1 VSYRFSA
8 RTGWDVGESGFAA
21 AIREARAAGRRLID
35 LTVSNPTVCGFDYD
49 AAAILAPLANA
60 EALIYDPD
68 PRGMRAAREAVVGYY
83 GGHGA
88 SVDPDAVVLT
98 TSTSEGYGYLF
109 RLLCDAGDEVLVAQP
124 SYPLFD
130 FLADLED
137 VRLLTYPLFYDDG
150 WWIDFAELERRI
162 GPRTKAIV
170 VVHPNNP
177 TGHATGAAEREKLQ
191 EICLRHGLALI
202 VDEVFLDYPLEEESL
217 RTCLETEGLTRIC
230 TDETDL
236 RTDKSR
242 DNDEIQGSFTPFRMT
257 KDKLQQE
264 LSTTVSKAG
273 LMSFAVGPHPVLT
286 FCLSGMSKIAG
297 LPQMKVGWI
306 VGLGPEE
313 LQREAMGRLE
323 VIADTFLSMNAPVQ
337 GALPVWLAGRK
348 GIQGQIL
355 TRVRRNLAAARRSG
369 AEVLRVD
376 AGWSAIL
383 RLPQLG
389 GDRDIAESLV
399 REIGVIVHPG
409 SFYGIAES
417 GRVVV
422 SLLGAEEE
430 FAKGLERIVHG
441 RKTEPQ

>member
-1 VSYRFSA
+1 MSYRFSA

-21 AIREARAAGRRLID
+21 AIREARAAGRRLVD
-35 LTVSNPTVCGFDYD
+35 LTVSNPTVCGFAYD
-49 AAAILAPLANA
+49 AEAILAPLAGA
-60 EALIYDPD
+60 GALVYDPD
-68 PRGMRAAREAVVGYY
+68 PRGMRSAREAVAGYY
-83 GGHGA
+83 GDHEA

-137 VRLLTYPLFYDDG
+137 VSLRAYPLFYDEG

-162 GPRTKAIV
+162 GPRTKAVV

-177 TGHATGAAEREKLQ
+177 TGHATGAAERERLQ
-191 EICLRHGLALI
+191 EICTRHGLALI
-202 VDEVFLDYPLEEESL
+202 VDEVFLDYPLEEEL
-217 RTCLETEGLTRIC
+217 LT
-230 TDETDL
+230 
-236 RTDKSR
+236 
-242 DNDEIQGSFTPFRMT
+242 
-257 KDKLQQE
+257 
-264 LSTTVSKAG
+264 
-273 LMSFAVGPHPVLT
+273 SFAVGPHPVLT

-306 VGLGPEE
+306 VGLGPEGVR
-313 LQREAMGRLE
+313 REAMGRLE

-337 GALPVWLAGRK
+337 GALPVWLAERK
-348 GIQGQIL
+348 GIQRQIL
-355 TRVRRNLAAARRSG
+355 ERVRGNLAAAQRRG
-369 AEVLRVD
+369 LEVLRVE

-383 RLPQLG
+383 RLPQTG
-389 GDRDIAESLV
+389 GDIAEVLLRDAEV
-399 REIGVIVHPG
+399 VVHPG

-422 SLLGAEEE
+422 SLLGPRSE
-430 FAKGLERIVHG
+430 FREGLERIVHG
-441 RKTEPQ
+441 RKLNQDSY

>member
-1 VSYRFSA
+1 MSSRFSA
-8 RTGWDVGESGFAA
+8 RTGWDVSESGFAA

-35 LTVSNPTVCGFDYD
+35 LTVSNPTVCGFEYD
-49 AAAILAPLANA
+49 AETILKPLASVG
-60 EALIYDPD
+60 ALTYDPD
-68 PRGMRAAREAVVGYY
+68 PRGMHSSREAVAGYY
-83 GGHGA
+83 RDHGA
-88 SVDPDAVVLT
+88 SFGFAGDPDSVVLT

-137 VRLLTYPLFYDDG
+137 VRLKSYPLFYDHG

-177 TGHATGAAEREKLQ
+177 TGHATGVEERLRLE
-191 EICLRHGLALI
+191 EICGLHGLALI
-202 VDEVFLDYPLEEESL
+202 VDEVFLDYPLAEAK
-217 RTCLETEGLTRIC
+217 LT
-230 TDETDL
+230 
-236 RTDKSR
+236 
-242 DNDEIQGSFTPFRMT
+242 
-257 KDKLQQE
+257 
-264 LSTTVSKAG
+264 
-273 LMSFAVGPHPVLT
+273 SFAVGPHPVLT

-306 VGLGPEE
+306 VGLGPER

-323 VIADTFLSMNAPVQ
+323 VVADTFLSMNAPVQ
-337 GALPVWLAGRK
+337 RALPVWLAGRK

-355 TRVRRNLAAARRSG
+355 ERVRGNLRIAEESDV
-369 AEVLRVD
+369 EVLRVD

-383 RLPQLG
+383 RLPQRD
-389 GDRDIAESLV
+389 GDVAEVLL
-399 REIGVIVHPG
+399 REQGVVVHPG

-422 SLLGAEEE
+422 SLLGFAQE
-430 FAKGLERIVHG
+430 FAEGLERIVHG
-441 RKTEPQ
+441 RKLNHGSY